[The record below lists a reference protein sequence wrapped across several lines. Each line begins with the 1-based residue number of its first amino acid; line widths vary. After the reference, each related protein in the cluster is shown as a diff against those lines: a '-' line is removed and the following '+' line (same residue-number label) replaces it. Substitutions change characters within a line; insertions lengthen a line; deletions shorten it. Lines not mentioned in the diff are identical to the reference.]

1 MNKNENGAKKRS
13 WLKTLISLIVLTII
27 GAIIND
33 LYDNILRKEAKS
45 FYDEIV
51 VKCSSI
57 CFDTEPVRCT
67 ESENEIDVQI
77 GTDINNLLALNNIGP
92 TAFPANGSLDNINAI
107 HDRPDIQLG
116 IAQSDAL
123 SYMRDYLGE
132 AQKMKQIKMVFPLY
146 NKEVHILAKKE
157 ISSFYDLT
165 GKSVAIGQE
174 KSDSYLTATQ
184 LFKLAKIEPKYVKKG
199 GTEAINELL
208 NGQID
213 AIFHVAGYPVKCF
226 KDIAQNSDLHLL
238 PITPKKEFTYLYPS
252 TTIPASTY
260 GDWQKEY
267 VQTIAVKAVLI
278 TYDYN
283 ERNDICNNVGK
294 LANKIYNNLDWLK
307 QNGHEKWK
315 TVNFH
320 DFKFNNLR
328 NWERS
333 VCVEKQI
340 E

>member
-1 MNKNENGAKKRS
+1 MNKNENGAKKKS
-13 WLKTLISLIVLTII
+13 WLKASMIFVGSIVITFMITLLLENIRSKVISV
-27 GAIIND
+27 
-33 LYDNILRKEAKS
+33 
-45 FYDEIV
+45 YDEIV

-57 CFDTEPVRCT
+57 FFDTEPVRCT
-67 ESENEIDVQI
+67 ESENKIDVQI

-92 TAFPANGSLDNINAI
+92 TVFPANGSLDNIDAI
-107 HDRPDIQLG
+107 YDEPHIQVG

-123 SYMRDYLGE
+123 SYMRDYLHE
-132 AQKMKQIKMVFPLY
+132 AQKIKQIKMVFPLY

-165 GKSVAIGQE
+165 GKWVAIG
-174 KSDSYLTATQ
+174 KKGSDSYLTATQ

-208 NGQID
+208 NGQIK

-238 PITPKKEFTYLYPS
+238 PIKPKKEFTYLYPS

-283 ERNDICNNVGK
+283 ERNDI
-294 LANKIYNNLDWLK
+294 
-307 QNGHEKWK
+307 
-315 TVNFH
+315 
-320 DFKFNNLR
+320 
-328 NWERS
+328 
-333 VCVEKQI
+333 
-340 E
+340 

>member
-1 MNKNENGAKKRS
+1 MSNNENGVKEKS
-13 WLKTLISLIVLTII
+13 WLMKSIFFVVGIVIA
-27 GAIIND
+27 AIIND
-33 LYDNILRKEAKS
+33 LYEDILLSKVIS
-45 FYDEIV
+45 VYDDIV

-57 CFDTEPVRCT
+57 FFDTEPVRCT

-146 NKEVHILAKKE
+146 NKEVHILAKKQ

-208 NGQID
+208 NGQIK

-238 PITPKKEFTYLYPS
+238 PITSKKDLSSLYSS
-252 TTIPASTY
+252 TRIPALTY
-260 GDWQKEY
+260 GDWQKED
-267 VQTIAVKAVLI
+267 VETIAVKAVLI

-283 ERNDICNNVGK
+283 DEQSNACKQVGK

-307 QNGHEKWK
+307 ENGHEKWK
-315 TVNFH
+315 TV
-320 DFKFNNLR
+320 KFYDPQIHSQNE
-328 NWERS
+328 WIQS
-333 VCVEKQI
+333 VCVKK
-340 E
+340 